1 MNRLRTLAAASGL
14 LCLLGLLAGC
24 ATAERL
30 GAGRHAGSLRF
41 IGEQR
46 IPLKQDFRGTVA
58 GGFSGIDYDA
68 ARGEWVAVTDDRSA
82 QGPVRYYTMQ
92 LGFDAARFGSL
103 ALTGV
108 TTLLQEDGTPYPNSD
123 GAKAG
128 KGMLPDIESLR
139 VDPLDGTLW
148 YSSEGERK
156 LGMPPFVRHAG
167 RDGKLIGTMP
177 LPAMFRIETERE
189 WGPRNNLSFEGLSFA
204 PDGRSIWLALESPLY
219 QDGPI
224 PTPRHGALSRITQ
237 LGRDGRMLRQF
248 AYPVDAIPAEP
259 GPGKACDNGISEI
272 LAVDGDVLLVLERAA
287 VQGADGK
294 YVNYI
299 RLYETDARGA
309 TDTAAIPAL
318 AGASIVP
325 ARKRLVLD
333 FNSLNLPLLDNLEG
347 MSWGPRLP
355 NGKDTLLFISDDNFS
370 ATQTTQLLLFEVA
383 P

>member
-1 MNRLRTLAAASGL
+1 MNRLRTLAAALS
-14 LCLLGLLAGC
+14 LLGLLSGC
-24 ATAERL
+24 ATADRDRT
-30 GAGRHAGSLRF
+30 GRQAGSLRF

-46 IPLKQDFRGTVA
+46 IPLKQDVRGTVA

-82 QGPVRYYTMQ
+82 QGPVRYYTLQ
-92 LGFDAARFGSL
+92 LGFDDKQFSSL
-103 ALTGV
+103 AFTGV
-108 TTLLQEDGTPYPNSD
+108 TTLLQEDGTPYPNAD

-128 KGMLPDIESLR
+128 KGVLPDIESLR
-139 VDPLDGTLW
+139 IDPLDGTLW
-148 YSSEGERK
+148 YSSEGERRM
-156 LGMPPFVRHAG
+156 GMDPFVRHAS
-167 RDGKLIGTMP
+167 RDGKLIGTLP
-177 LPAMFRIETERE
+177 LPAMFHMSPDRE

-204 PDGRSIWLALESPLY
+204 PDGRSLWLALESPLY

-224 PTPRHGALSRITQ
+224 PTPKNGALSRITQ
-237 LGRDGRMLRQF
+237 LGRDGKILRQF

-272 LAVDGDVLLVLERAA
+272 LAVNGDVLLVLERAA

-333 FNSLNLPLLDNLEG
+333 FTSLKLPLLDNLEG

-355 NGKDTLLFISDDNFS
+355 NGKDTLLLISDDNFS
-370 ATQTTQLLLFEVA
+370 PTQTTQLLLFEIGDR

>member
-1 MNRLRTLAAASGL
+1 MNRLRTLAAALS
-14 LCLLGLLAGC
+14 LLGLLSGC
-24 ATAERL
+24 ATADRDRT
-30 GAGRHAGSLRF
+30 GYQAGSLRF

-46 IPLKQDFRGTVA
+46 VPLKQDVHGTVA

-68 ARGEWVAVTDDRSA
+68 ARGEWSAVTDDRSA
-82 QGPVRYYTMQ
+82 QGPVRYYTLQ
-92 LGFDAARFGSL
+92 LGFDDQQFSSL
-103 ALTGV
+103 AFTGV
-108 TTLLQEDGTPYPNSD
+108 TTLLQEDGTPYPNSA
-123 GAKAG
+123 GANAG
-128 KGMLPDIESLR
+128 KGVLPDIESLR
-139 VDPLDGTLW
+139 IDPLDGTLW

-156 LGMPPFVRHAG
+156 MGMDPFVRHAS
-167 RDGKLIGTMP
+167 RDGKLIGTLP
-177 LPAMFRIETERE
+177 LPPMFHMSPDRK

-204 PDGRSIWLALESPLY
+204 PDGRSLWLALESPLY

-224 PTPRHGALSRITQ
+224 PTPQHGALSRITQ
-237 LGRDGRMLRQF
+237 LGRYGKILRQF

-272 LAVDGDVLLVLERAA
+272 LAVNGDVLLVLERAA

-318 AGASIVP
+318 AGAGIVP

-333 FNSLNLPLLDNLEG
+333 FTSLKLPLLDNLEG

-370 ATQTTQLLLFEVA
+370 PTQITQLLLFEVNR
-383 P
+383 

>member
-1 MNRLRTLAAASGL
+1 MNRLRTLAAALS
-14 LCLLGLLAGC
+14 LLGLLSGC
-24 ATAERL
+24 ATADRDRT
-30 GAGRHAGSLRF
+30 GHQAGSLRF

-46 IPLKQDFRGTVA
+46 VPLKQDVRGTVA

-68 ARGEWVAVTDDRSA
+68 GRGEWAAVTDDRSA
-82 QGPVRYYTMQ
+82 QGPVRYYTLQ
-92 LGFDAARFGSL
+92 LGFDDQQFSSL
-103 ALTGV
+103 AFTGV
-108 TTLLQEDGTPYPNSD
+108 TTLLQEDGTPYPNSA

-128 KGMLPDIESLR
+128 KGVLPDIESLR
-139 VDPLDGTLW
+139 IDPLDGTLW
-148 YSSEGERK
+148 YSSEGERRM
-156 LGMPPFVRHAG
+156 GMDPFVRHAS
-167 RDGKLIGTMP
+167 RDGKLIGTLP
-177 LPAMFRIETERE
+177 LPAMFHMPPDRE

-204 PDGRSIWLALESPLY
+204 PDGRSLWLALESPLY

-224 PTPRHGALSRITQ
+224 PTPQQGALSRITQ
-237 LGRDGRMLRQF
+237 LGRDGKILRQF
-248 AYPVDAIPAEP
+248 AYPVDPIPAEP
-259 GPGKACDNGISEI
+259 GPSKACDNGISEI
-272 LAVDGDVLLVLERAA
+272 LAVNSDVLLILERAA

-333 FNSLNLPLLDNLEG
+333 FTSLKLPLLDNLEG

-370 ATQTTQLLLFEVA
+370 PTQTTQLLLFEVN
-383 P
+383 PK

>member
-1 MNRLRTLAAASGL
+1 MNRLRTLAAALS
-14 LCLLGLLAGC
+14 LLGLLSGC
-24 ATAERL
+24 ASADRDRT
-30 GAGRHAGSLRF
+30 GQTGSLRF

-46 IPLKQDFRGTVA
+46 IPLKQAVRGTVA

-68 ARGEWVAVTDDRSA
+68 ARREWVAVTDDRSA
-82 QGPVRYYTMQ
+82 QGPVRYYTLQ
-92 LGFDAARFGSL
+92 LGFDDRQFGSL
-103 ALTGV
+103 AFTGV
-108 TTLLQEDGTPYPNSD
+108 TTLLQEDGSPYPNAA
-123 GAKAG
+123 GARAG
-128 KGMLPDIESLR
+128 KGVLPDIESLR
-139 VDPLDGTLW
+139 IDPLDGTLW

-156 LGMPPFVRHAG
+156 LGMDPFVRHAG
-167 RDGKLIGTMP
+167 RDGKLIGTLP
-177 LPAMFRIETERE
+177 LPPMFHTEPDRE

-204 PDGRSIWLALESPLY
+204 PDGRSLWLALESPLY

-224 PTPRHGALSRITQ
+224 PTPQHGALSRITQ
-237 LGRDGRMLRQF
+237 LGRDGRILRQF

-259 GPGKACDNGISEI
+259 GPGKACDNGISEV

-287 VQGADGK
+287 VQGADGT

-333 FNSLNLPLLDNLEG
+333 FSSLKLPLLDNLEG

-355 NGKDTLLFISDDNFS
+355 NGKASLLFISDDNFS
-370 ATQTTQLLLFEVA
+370 ATQTTQLLLFEIGDR

>member
-1 MNRLRTLAAASGL
+1 MNRLRTLAAALS
-14 LCLLGLLAGC
+14 LLGLLAGC
-24 ATAERL
+24 ATADRDHT
-30 GAGRHAGSLRF
+30 GRQAGSLRF

-46 IPLKQDFRGTVA
+46 IPLKQEVRGTVA

-68 ARGEWVAVTDDRSA
+68 ARREWVAVTDDRSA
-82 QGPVRYYTMQ
+82 QGPVRYYTLQ
-92 LGFDAARFGSL
+92 LGFDDKQFGSL
-103 ALTGV
+103 AFTGV
-108 TTLLQEDGTPYPNSD
+108 TTLLQEDGTPYPD
-123 GAKAG
+123 AAGAKAG
-128 KGMLPDIESLR
+128 KGVLPDIESLR
-139 VDPLDGTLW
+139 IDPLDGTLW
-148 YSSEGERK
+148 YSSEGERR
-156 LGMPPFVRHAG
+156 LGMDPFVRHAS
-167 RDGKLIGTMP
+167 RDGKLIGTLP
-177 LPAMFRIETERE
+177 LPPMFRSEPERE

-204 PDGRSIWLALESPLY
+204 PDGRSLWLALESPLY
-219 QDGPI
+219 QDGPV
-224 PTPRHGALSRITQ
+224 PTPKHGALSRITQ
-237 LGRDGRMLRQF
+237 LGRDGKILRQF

-272 LAVDGDVLLVLERAA
+272 LAVNGDVLLVLERAA

-325 ARKRLVLD
+325 AHKRLVLD
-333 FNSLNLPLLDNLEG
+333 LTSLKLPVLDNLEG

-370 ATQTTQLLLFEVA
+370 PTQTTQLLLFEIGDR